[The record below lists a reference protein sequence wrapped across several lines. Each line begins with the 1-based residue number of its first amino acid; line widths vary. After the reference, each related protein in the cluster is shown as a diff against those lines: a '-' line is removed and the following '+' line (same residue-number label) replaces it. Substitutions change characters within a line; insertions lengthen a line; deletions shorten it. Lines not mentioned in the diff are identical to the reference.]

1 MRKVFST
8 IAAIMVAGTAYAQDV
23 TSPNIFT
30 GGVEVKLSED
40 RTTDKIT
47 STTTLDLGLGADTG
61 FAFGN
66 IALQSKDGTS
76 VGVDEWNLGTVVGPA
91 TASIGDQGDIWIA
104 AEGEQT
110 MANPTMNES
119 IQVHVENVSVAMEFG
134 DWKND
139 VSDISAVAGS
149 ISLGDEGLSTQLAL
163 DYDLDAEAY
172 TLGARVDMDY
182 VGGVVTYAEANE
194 KIAFELDTS
203 MNGLT
208 AYINGDEDEIAR
220 NVGAGYEFDLNGLV
234 IEPKANYDLD
244 AEELTPSVTASFSF

>member
-8 IAAIMVAGTAYAQDV
+8 IAAIMVAGSAYAEDV

-30 GGVEVKLSED
+30 GGVEVKLTED
-40 RTTDKIT
+40 KTTDKIT

-66 IALQSKDGTS
+66 IALQSIDGTS
-76 VGVDEWNLGTVVGPA
+76 VGVDEWNMGTVVGSA
-91 TASIGDQGDIWIA
+91 IASIGDQGDIWIE
-104 AEGEQT
+104 AEGEHT

-119 IQVHVENVSVAMEFG
+119 IQVHVDNVSVAMEFG
-134 DWKND
+134 DFKND
-139 VSDISAVAGS
+139 VSDIEAVAGKV
-149 ISLGDEGLSTQLAL
+149 SLGDEGLATELAF

-172 TLGARVDMDY
+172 TVGARVDMEN
-182 VGGVVTYAEANE
+182 VGGVVTYSETAE
-194 KIAFELDTS
+194 KFAFEFDTS

-208 AYINGDEDEIAR
+208 AYINGDEDELAR
-220 NVGAGYEFDLNGLV
+220 NVGAGYEWDVNGLV